1 MLLILG
7 FLVAGVGDR
16 VRNRTASADVLE
28 MEREVLRALYDS
40 AGGIFW
46 VRQLNWF
53 TDAPL
58 QRWSGITIDTSGRIT
73 ALRLPDNRLHG
84 WIPKEIGAL
93 ANLEMLDLSG
103 GFIDYSVVSD
113 SGSSVISV
121 PADFRLSGFIPRTLG
136 NLSKLRVL
144 DLSKNELSGGIP
156 HELGNLSNLEV
167 LDLRSNKLRG
177 EIPSELGNLRK
188 LNTLHLSHPYFWTNS
203 WTGCVPA
210 ALQEHLYLG
219 ESNLG
224 DLSFCADD
232 GQ

>member
-1 MLLILG
+1 
-7 FLVAGVGDR
+7 
-16 VRNRTASADVLE
+16 

-40 AGGIFW
+40 AGGFFW
-46 VRQLNWF
+46 LRQLNWF

-58 QRWSGITIDTSGRIT
+58 QRWSGITIDASGRIT

-93 ANLEMLDLSG
+93 ANLEILDLSG
-103 GFIDYSVVSD
+103 GFIDYSVISD

-121 PADFRLSGFIPRTLG
+121 PEDFRLSGFIPRTLG

-144 DLSKNELSGGIP
+144 DLSMNELSGGIP
-156 HELGNLSNLEV
+156 HELGKLSNLEV
-167 LDLRSNKLRG
+167 LDLRSNKLSG
-177 EIPSELGNLRK
+177 EIPSEMGNLRK
-188 LNTLHLSHPYFWTNS
+188 LNTLYLSDSYFWTNS

-210 ALQEHLYLG
+210 ALREQLDPEH
-219 ESNLG
+219 SAFG
-224 DLSFCADD
+224 DLPFCADD